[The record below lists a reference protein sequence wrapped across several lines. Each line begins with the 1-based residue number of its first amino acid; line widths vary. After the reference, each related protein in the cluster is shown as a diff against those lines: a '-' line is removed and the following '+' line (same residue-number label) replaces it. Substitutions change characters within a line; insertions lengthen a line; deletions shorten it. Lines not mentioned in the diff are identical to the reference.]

1 MLDVIPVRVPQRL
14 MQWAGTGKGGS
25 YPSVFALGAASGVVA
40 APCGAPAFAVVLIMV
55 TVGVSR
61 LEPAAPRVDRD
72 TVFMDT
78 VQRGEMLRQVR
89 GTGTLVPEQIR
100 WISALTNSTV
110 EKILLRPGVD
120 VEPETVIVELSNPQ
134 LEQSAIEAELSL
146 KAARARYKSR
156 VVALDQQLLSQQ
168 ALVATSESAASLAE
182 YEAELEQE
190 LFTDQLVSELSL
202 RQKQSRAEQLRTQ
215 NGIEQQRLEIQT
227 HVMETELAAEQAD
240 VDRLETIYQLRQQEV
255 NDLRLTAGVAGVL
268 QEVPL
273 EEGASV
279 TPGTNLA
286 RVGDPSRLKA
296 ELRIPETQ
304 ARDIQV
310 GQPASI
316 DTRNGIIPG
325 HVIRIDPAVT
335 AGTVTV
341 DVALDGE
348 LPRGAR
354 PDTTVDGTIELERLE
369 DVIYVGRPVFGQE
382 ESIVSLFKLQP
393 ETDEAVRTRVSLGR
407 SSVNTIEVIEGLQP
421 GDQVV
426 LSDMSQWDA
435 FDRVRLN

>member
-1 MLDVIPVRVPQRL
+1 MMDIARPDIARAKKVRRIL
-14 MQWAGTGKGGS
+14 YST
-25 YPSVFALGAASGVVA
+25 
-40 APCGAPAFAVVLIMV
+40 AFAVVLIMV

-61 LEPAAPRVDRD
+61 LEPAAPRVERD

-120 VEPETVIVELSNPQ
+120 VEPDTVIVELSNPQ
-134 LEQSAIEAELSL
+134 LQQSAIEARLSL
-146 KAARARYKSR
+146 DAARARYKSR
-156 VVALDQQLLSQQ
+156 EVALDQQLLSQQ

-215 NGIEQQRLEIQT
+215 NGIEQQRLDIQINAMAT
-227 HVMETELAAEQAD
+227 DLAAEQAD
-240 VDRLETIYQLRQQEV
+240 VDRLETIFQLRQQEV
-255 NDLRLTAGVAGVL
+255 SDLRLTAGVAGVL

-335 AGTVTV
+335 AG
-341 DVALDGE
+341 
-348 LPRGAR
+348 
-354 PDTTVDGTIELERLE
+354 
-369 DVIYVGRPVFGQE
+369 
-382 ESIVSLFKLQP
+382 
-393 ETDEAVRTRVSLGR
+393 
-407 SSVNTIEVIEGLQP
+407 
-421 GDQVV
+421 
-426 LSDMSQWDA
+426 
-435 FDRVRLN
+435 